1 MVTPEQRRT
10 VVSCVRE
17 TAPLPERQVC
27 RYLGIHRALCRY
39 QRRRPAQDHELRAHL
54 RELASVHPRWGCPR
68 LYWLVRREGRPDN
81 YKRVE
86 RLYRLEGL
94 AVRRRPRKRVATPR
108 VPLPTPGRA
117 NERWSMDFMR
127 DTLADGRTFRIFT
140 LVDDFT
146 REAPALEADL
156 SLSAERVVQILE
168 RLVAERGC
176 PRAIVC
182 DNGPE
187 FQSRTLDAW
196 AHRRGVALQF
206 IRPGKPVENAYIE
219 SFNGRFRDEC
229 LNHYWFLSLAD
240 ARAQIEA
247 WRLGYHSA
255 RPHSG
260 LAGRTPAEFLAELQ
274 NDEQNPSPLRLS
286 A

>member
-10 VVSCVRE
+10 VVRYVRE

-39 QRRRPAQDHELRAHL
+39 QQRRPERDHELRTHL

-94 AVRRRPRKRVATPR
+94 AVRRRPRKRVAAPR
-108 VPLPTPGRA
+108 VPLPTPRRP

-146 REAPALEADL
+146 REAPALEVDL
-156 SLSAERVVQILE
+156 SLSAERVVQVPSGSWP
-168 RLVAERGC
+168 RVAALAPSSATMVRSS
-176 PRAIVC
+176 RV
-182 DNGPE
+182 GPWTPGHTIAVWRCSS
-187 FQSRTLDAW
+187 FVPASPSRMPISKASTA
-196 AHRRGVALQF
+196 AFGT
-206 IRPGKPVENAYIE
+206 
-219 SFNGRFRDEC
+219 
-229 LNHYWFLSLAD
+229 
-240 ARAQIEA
+240 
-247 WRLGYHSA
+247 SA
-255 RPHSG
+255 
-260 LAGRTPAEFLAELQ
+260 
-274 NDEQNPSPLRLS
+274 
-286 A
+286 